1 MILSWTFTPDTM
13 KLLGS
18 TEEKIP
24 KDKNRDLQITE
35 VISVQ
40 CKKVNN
46 TYQHNSRAL
55 HPFIPDKLL
64 G

>member
-1 MILSWTFTPDTM
+1 M

-55 HPFIPDKLL
+55 HRFIPDKLL